1 MEIKKFIN
9 SLLLKQADFNTPETI
24 EPPISPSP
32 PSTGE
37 IGGPP
42 TETPTPQSPAAP
54 KKIYPTEFKKW
65 FKFKGFRDGK
75 KHYDILGY
83 FINISNVDPSSLEG
97 KELSNS
103 GYKFDVARKNF
114 AKMMKVEED
123 VKRVK
128 IELSQIEKNTG
139 VNFDKKWEQQALEIF
154 PETPLKTPELETPVE
169 EGGPIETAVEGVLGD
184 TQLTNDRKKEIT
196 DKYVRA
202 KIEELAKMTEEAR
215 EKVLKEMLA
224 VNENFHGYSFI
235 NRILMMLQKKDVS
248 PYVAGKGAWEN
259 NNGKLRRK
267 LKEGETP
274 MNIFAPEQYK
284 IYAAV
289 AQKILDSLIAY
300 QNKVGNHYIIKD
312 VEFIA
317 NGMGITNFYSKHF
330 LGFAAYMG
338 KMTLEGTIEWI
349 EKQLNSPSTK
359 LYKAIY
365 YGSKKNAFKMVPV
378 YDVTQTEPIDQNS
391 FNPEDRDEKFLGP
404 NAPDQLALP
413 LLNAAVDWA
422 KTASYQVGSEW
433 KKGINIDMAKEMAMG
448 TGGWSENSGD
458 IAINKMSQGWRQ
470 FATVV
475 HEITHTLLHWG
486 PDKGDIT
493 RSQKEIEAEAT
504 VYIVLDY
511 FGYQDTQFVAN
522 YLNLHAK
529 TGQDVLDRYEKIDKA
544 ARNIIKGINE
554 FLNKKAASGNWFN
567 VIKLSSLGLLNKE
580 INF

>member
-1 MEIKKFIN
+1 MIRLLSIV
-9 SLLLKQADFNTPETI
+9 LLLAYSSGLYAQKPGDKSSGSSARR
-24 EPPISPSP
+24 
-32 PSTGE
+32 
-37 IGGPP
+37 
-42 TETPTPQSPAAP
+42 PAVLSSGSSAQKP
-54 KKIYPTEFKKW
+54 DSLKTKKILKQWNLSPDFSGEVNNPIDTVFSLFNRFRIADKYSPVNATPGNYGLPFYQINFFDRITDPDKYLYSTYYPFMHVPEKALFMNTQVPFTELLWTFA
-65 FKFKGFRDGK
+65 GK
-75 KHYDILGY
+75 KETAEQTFRVRHSQNVNRFLNFGLIYDIIFDLGQY
-83 FINISNVDPSSLEG
+83 SYQRAEDKTFTFYSS
-97 KELSNS
+97 
-103 GYKFDVARKNF
+103 Y
-114 AKMMKVEED
+114 
-123 VKRVK
+123 
-128 IELSQIEKNTG
+128 TG
-139 VNFDKKWEQQALEIF
+139 NK
-154 PETPLKTPELETPVE
+154 
-169 EGGPIETAVEGVLGD
+169 
-184 TQLTNDRKKEIT
+184 
-196 DKYVRA
+196 
-202 KIEELAKMTEEAR
+202 
-215 EKVLKEMLA
+215 
-224 VNENFHGYSFI
+224 
-235 NRILMMLQKKDVS
+235 
-248 PYVAGKGAWEN
+248 
-259 NNGKLRRK
+259 
-267 LKEGETP
+267 
-274 MNIFAPEQYK
+274 YK

-338 KMTLEGTIEWI
+338 KMELNGTIEWI

-433 KKGINIDMAKEMAMG
+433 KKGIKIDMAKEMAMG

-554 FLNKKAASGNWFN
+554 FLNKKAANGNWFN
-567 VIKLSSLGLLNKE
+567 YIKYSSLGLLNRE